1 MISLSLYDLLWNLPV
16 AVSPKNKAE
25 RVPMN
30 YTVQHIAEITN
41 AQVIGDGNLVIRN
54 IAYDS
59 RIIYSTKNTAFIAIN
74 THKNSGEKFIESAID
89 RGINVII
96 SEHHYPDFENI
107 TWIIVENSVEFLQ
120 KLAKYHFENSH
131 LQSIGITGSNGKT
144 ILKEWLYQ
152 CLWNEFPTVK
162 SPKSFNSQIGLPLSL
177 LQINSTHK
185 LGIFEVGI
193 SKPDEMEKLENIF
206 HPQIGLL
213 THIGTAHAANF
224 SSEEELIDEKIR
236 LFKDSEV
243 IIYNGDNSSVDQKIK
258 KSYSGR
264 KLISYGIKKEN
275 NVFIKSNISRD
286 ENIIVEYFG
295 EEISF
300 PAHQRDEATL
310 TNAMALITVLKE
322 LNIENKKIVEKIN
335 LLKAVEMR
343 LESIEGV
350 KGNIIINDS
359 FNLDLDSLKTALQFL
374 KEYNKSKKSLVLTD
388 IVGVNV
394 NSQELYEEVS
404 ELVNEQHFD
413 SVFLIGDEISKFSEL
428 FKAKTYTFIDTKEL
442 IESKH
447 LTEIENQIVLLKGA
461 RKFEIEKLKDILELR
476 KHDTVLEVNLNAILH
491 NINYHKSLLKPG
503 TKMMAMVK
511 ANAYGLGSFEVSEFL
526 QHHHIDYLGVAYAD
540 EGVELRKKGITTPII
555 VMNPEQHSYQTIIE
569 YDLEPEIYSFRVLE
583 LFYEAVQKSGYD
595 KKYPIHI
602 KLETGMHRLGFKDF
616 ELDQLSE
623 TLSEKNLKVQS
634 MFSHLSSSDMPEER
648 AFTLKQF
655 EVFEKNSSYLIEKL
669 GYTPIRHILNS
680 SGITSYSEHQYDMV
694 RIGIGMLGESS
705 DHEIQKQLQSV
716 VSFKTVISQISM
728 VEGGESVGYSRRYKA
743 DHLTRIA
750 TVPVGYADGIPR
762 LIGNQVGS
770 LGVNKTLAPIVGNIC
785 MDMMMIN
792 VDNIPNVK
800 EGDTVTVFNAKPS
813 LKEFAGYCKTITY
826 EVLTSISPRVKR
838 IYIKD

>member
-1 MISLSLYDLLWNLPV
+1 
-16 AVSPKNKAE
+16 
-25 RVPMN
+25 MN
-30 YTVQHIAEITN
+30 YTVQHIAEIAN
-41 AQVIGDGNLVIRN
+41 AQIIGDGNLLIKN

-59 RIIYSTKNTAFIAIN
+59 RIIYSIKNTAFIAIN
-74 THKNSGEKFIESAID
+74 THKNSGEKFIESAMD
-89 RGINVII
+89 RGIKVII
-96 SEHHYPDFENI
+96 SEHHYPEFENI
-107 TWIIVENSVEFLQ
+107 TWIIVENSVAFLQ

-177 LQINSTHK
+177 LQINDSHQ

-193 SKPDEMEKLENIF
+193 SKPHEMEKLENIF
-206 HPQIGLL
+206 HPQVGLL

-236 LFKDSEV
+236 LFKNSEV
-243 IIYNGDNSSVDQKIK
+243 IIYNGDNDLVDQKIK
-258 KSYSGR
+258 NSYSGK
-264 KLISYGIKKEN
+264 KLIAYGFKKEN
-275 NVFIKSNISRD
+275 QVFIKSNISKD

-322 LNIENKKIVEKIN
+322 LNIGNKKIVEKIN

-343 LESIEGV
+343 LEAIEGN
-350 KGNIIINDS
+350 KGNIVINDS

-374 KEYNKSKKSLVLTD
+374 NEYNKAKKSLVLTD
-388 IVGVNV
+388 IVGVSTNAK
-394 NSQELYEEVS
+394 ELYEEVA
-404 ELVNEQHFD
+404 ELVNDQNFD
-413 SVFLIGDEISKFSEL
+413 SVFLIGNEISNFSEL

-447 LTEIENQIVLLKGA
+447 LTEIENQIILLKGA

-569 YDLEPEIYSFRVLE
+569 YNLEPEIYSFRVLE

-623 TLSEKNLKVQS
+623 TLSHKNVKVQS
-634 MFSHLSSSDMPEER
+634 MFSHLSSSDMPEEKE
-648 AFTLKQF
+648 FTLKQL
-655 EVFEKNSSYLIEKL
+655 EVFNKNSSYLIEKL

-680 SGITSYSEHQYDMV
+680 AGITSYKDHQHDMV
-694 RIGIGMLGESS
+694 RIGIGMLGESA
-705 DHEIQKQLQSV
+705 DPEIQKQLRSV
-716 VSFKTVISQISM
+716 VSFKTVISQIST
-728 VEGGESVGYSRRYKA
+728 VENGESVGYSRRYKT
-743 DHLTRIA
+743 DHPTRIA
-750 TVPVGYADGIPR
+750 TIPVGYADGIPR
-762 LIGNQVGS
+762 LIGNQVGNV
-770 LGVNKTLAPIVGNIC
+770 GVNKTLAPIVGNIC

-792 VDNIPNVK
+792 VDHIPNVK
-800 EGDTVTVFNAKPS
+800 EGDTVTVFNAHPS

>member
-1 MISLSLYDLLWNLPV
+1 
-16 AVSPKNKAE
+16 
-25 RVPMN
+25 MN
-30 YTVQHIAEITN
+30 YTVQQIAAITN
-41 AQVIGDGNLVIRN
+41 AQVIGDGDLMIKN
-54 IAYDS
+54 IAFDS

-89 RGINVII
+89 RGIQVII
-96 SEHHYPDFENI
+96 SEHQYPQFENI
-107 TWIIVENSVEFLQ
+107 TWIIVENSVDFLQ
-120 KLAKYHFENSH
+120 KLAKYHFEHSH

-177 LQINSTHK
+177 LQINTSHT

-193 SKPDEMEKLENIF
+193 SQPDEMENLENIF

-224 SSEEELIDEKIR
+224 SSEEELIDEKIK
-236 LFKDSEV
+236 LFKDSQV
-243 IIYNGDNSSVDQKIK
+243 IIYNGDHSLVSKKIK
-258 KSYSGR
+258 DLYSDK
-264 KLISYGIKKEN
+264 KLISYGLKKEN
-275 NVFIKSNISRD
+275 QVFIKNNISKG

-295 EEISF
+295 QEISF

-310 TNAMALITVLKE
+310 TNALALITVLKE
-322 LNIENKKIVEKIN
+322 LHIENQKIVEKIN
-335 LLKAVEMR
+335 TLKAVEMR
-343 LESIEGV
+343 LEAIEGI
-350 KGNIIINDS
+350 KGNIVINDS

-374 KEYNKSKKSLVLTD
+374 KEYNKPKKSLVLTD
-388 IVGVNV
+388 IVGVNT

-428 FKAKTYTFIDTKEL
+428 FKSKTYTFIDTKEL

-447 LTEIENQIVLLKGA
+447 LTELENQIILLKGA
-461 RKFEIEKLKDILELR
+461 RKFEIERLKDILELR
-476 KHDTVLEVNLNAILH
+476 KHDTVLEINLNAILH

-511 ANAYGLGSFEVSEFL
+511 ANAYGLGSYEISEFL
-526 QHHHIDYLGVAYAD
+526 QHHHIDYLGVAFAD
-540 EGVELRKKGITTPII
+540 EGAELRKKGITTPIV
-555 VMNPEQHSYQTIIE
+555 VMNPEQHSYQTIID
-569 YDLEPEIYSFRVLE
+569 YNLEPEIYSFRVLD

-595 KKYPIHI
+595 QKYPIHI

-623 TLSEKNLKVQS
+623 ILEHKNLKVQS
-634 MFSHLSSSDMPEER
+634 MFSHLSSSDVPEEKE
-648 AFTLKQF
+648 FTLNQL
-655 EVFEKNSSYLIEKL
+655 ETFEKNSNYLIEKL

-680 SGITSYSEHQYDMV
+680 SGITSYTNYQYNMV
-694 RIGIGMLGESS
+694 RIGIGMLGESPS
-705 DHEIQKQLQSV
+705 SEIQKQLQSV
-716 VSFKTVISQISM
+716 VSFKTVISQISL
-728 VEGGESVGYSRRYKA
+728 VENGESVGYSRKYKT
-743 DHLTRIA
+743 DHQTHIA
-750 TVPVGYADGIPR
+750 TIPVGYADGIPR
-762 LIGNQVGS
+762 LIGNQIGK
-770 LGVNKTLAPIVGNIC
+770 LGVHKTLAPIVGNIC
-785 MDMMMIN
+785 MDMMMLN

-800 EGDTVTVFNAKPS
+800 EGDTVTIFNAYPS
-813 LKEFAGYCKTITY
+813 LKEFAAYCKTITY

>member
-1 MISLSLYDLLWNLPV
+1 
-16 AVSPKNKAE
+16 
-25 RVPMN
+25 MN
-30 YTVQHIAEITN
+30 YTVQQIAEITN
-41 AQVIGDGNLVIRN
+41 AQVIGEGGIIIKN
-54 IAYDS
+54 IAFDS

-89 RGINVII
+89 KGINVII
-96 SEHHYPDFENI
+96 SEHLHPQFENV
-107 TWIIVENSVEFLQ
+107 TWIIVENSVDFLQ
-120 KLAKYHFENSH
+120 KLARYHFENSH
-131 LQSIGITGSNGKT
+131 LKSIGITGSNGKT

-152 CLWNEFPTVK
+152 CLWNEFLTVK

-177 LQINSTHK
+177 LQINTSHQ

-193 SKPDEMEKLENIF
+193 SKPDEMEKLESVF

-224 SSEEELIDEKIR
+224 TSEEELISEKIR

-243 IIYNGDNSSVDQKIK
+243 IIYNGDNTVTDQKIK
-258 KSYSGR
+258 RLYAHK
-264 KLISYGIKKEN
+264 KLISYGFKEKN
-275 NVFIKSNISRD
+275 QVFIKNNISKG
-286 ENIIVEYFG
+286 ENIIVQYFD

-310 TNAMALITVLKE
+310 TNALALITVLKE
-322 LNIENKKIVEKIN
+322 LHIENEKIVEKIN
-335 LLKAVEMR
+335 ALKAVEMR
-343 LESIEGV
+343 LESIEGI

-388 IVGVNV
+388 FVGVNS
-394 NSQELYEEVS
+394 NLKELYEEVS

-413 SVFLIGDEISKFSEL
+413 SVFLIGDEITKFSDL
-428 FKAKTYTFIDTKEL
+428 FHAETFTFVDTKEL
-442 IESKH
+442 IENKH
-447 LTEIENQIVLLKGA
+447 LTEIENQIILLKGA

-476 KHDTVLEVNLNAILH
+476 KHDTVLEINLNAILH
-491 NINYHKSLLKPG
+491 NINYHKSLLKPA

-511 ANAYGLGSFEVSEFL
+511 ANAYGLGSYEISEFL
-526 QHHHIDYLGVAYAD
+526 QHHHIDYLGVAFAD
-540 EGVELRKKGITTPII
+540 EGAELRKKGITTPIV
-555 VMNPEQHSYQTIIE
+555 VMNPEQHSYQTIID
-569 YDLEPEIYSFRVLE
+569 YNLEPEIYSLRVLD
-583 LFYEAVQKSGYD
+583 LFYEALQKSGYD
-595 KKYPIHI
+595 QKYPIHI

-616 ELDQLSE
+616 ELDLLSN
-623 TLSEKNLKVQS
+623 TLSSRNLKVQS
-634 MFSHLSSSDMPEER
+634 IFSHLSSSDVPEEKE
-648 AFTLKQF
+648 FTMDQLKT
-655 EVFEKNSSYLIEKL
+655 FEKNSTYLIQKL

-680 SGITSYSEHQYDMV
+680 SGITSYTEHQYDMV
-694 RIGIGMLGESS
+694 RIGIGMLGESPNS
-705 DHEIQKQLQSV
+705 EIQKQLQPV

-728 VEGGESVGYSRRYKA
+728 VENGESVGYSRKYKT

-750 TVPVGYADGIPR
+750 TIPVGYADGIPR
-762 LIGNQVGS
+762 LIGNQIGNV
-770 LGVNKTLAPIVGNIC
+770 GVNKTLAPIVGNIC

-792 VDNIPNVK
+792 VDHIPNVK
-800 EGDTVTVFNAKPS
+800 EGDTVTVFNAYPS

>member
-1 MISLSLYDLLWNLPV
+1 
-16 AVSPKNKAE
+16 
-25 RVPMN
+25 MN

-41 AQVIGDGNLVIRN
+41 AQVIGDGNLLIKN

-59 RIIYSTKNTAFIAIN
+59 RIIYSTRNTAFIAIN
-74 THKNSGEKFIESAID
+74 THKNSGEKFIESAMD

-96 SEHHYPDFENI
+96 SEHHYPEFENI

-120 KLAKYHFENSH
+120 KLAKYHFEHSH

-177 LQINSTHK
+177 LQINNSHQ

-224 SSEEELIDEKIR
+224 SSEEELIDEKII
-236 LFKDSEV
+236 LFKNSEV
-243 IIYNGDNSSVDQKIK
+243 IIYNGDNSLVDQKIK
-258 KSYSGR
+258 KSYSDK
-264 KLISYGIKKEN
+264 KLIAYGFKKEN
-275 NVFIKSNISRD
+275 QVFIKNNISKD
-286 ENIIVEYFG
+286 DNIIVEYLG

-300 PAHQRDEATL
+300 PVHQRDEATL
-310 TNAMALITVLKE
+310 TNAMALISVLKE
-322 LNIENKKIVEKIN
+322 LNIGNKKIVEKIN

-343 LESIEGV
+343 LEAIEGI
-350 KGNIIINDS
+350 KGNIVINDS

-374 KEYNKSKKSLVLTD
+374 NEYNKPKKSLVLTD
-388 IVGVNV
+388 IVGVNS
-394 NSQELYEEVS
+394 NAKELYEEVS

-442 IESKH
+442 IESKY
-447 LTEIENQIVLLKGA
+447 LTEIENQIILLKGA

-569 YDLEPEIYSFRVLE
+569 YNLEPEIYSFRVLE

-623 TLSEKNLKVQS
+623 TLRRKNVKVQS
-634 MFSHLSSSDMPEER
+634 MFSHLSSSDMPEEKE
-648 AFTLKQF
+648 FTLKQL
-655 EVFEKNSSYLIEKL
+655 EIFEKNSSCLIEKL

-680 SGITSYSEHQYDMV
+680 AGITSYKDHQHDMV
-694 RIGIGMLGESS
+694 RIGIGMLGESA
-705 DHEIQKQLQSV
+705 DPEIQKQLRSV
-716 VSFKTVISQISM
+716 VSFKTVISQIST
-728 VEGGESVGYSRRYKA
+728 VENGESVGYSRRYKA
-743 DHLTRIA
+743 DHPTRIA
-750 TVPVGYADGIPR
+750 TIPVGYADGIPR
-762 LIGNQVGS
+762 LIGNQVGNV
-770 LGVNKTLAPIVGNIC
+770 GINKTLAPIVGNIC

-792 VDNIPNVK
+792 VDYIPNVK

>member
-1 MISLSLYDLLWNLPV
+1 
-16 AVSPKNKAE
+16 
-25 RVPMN
+25 MN
-30 YTVQHIAEITN
+30 YTVQQIAEITN
-41 AQVIGDGNLVIRN
+41 AEVIGDKTLVVKN

-59 RIIYSTKNTAFIAIN
+59 RIIYSIKNTAFIAIN
-74 THKNSGEKFIESAID
+74 THKNSGEKFIEAAID
-89 RGINVII
+89 RGINIII
-96 SEHHYPDFENI
+96 SEHHYPQFENI
-107 TWIIVENSVEFLQ
+107 TWIIVKNSVDFLQ
-120 KLAKYHFENSH
+120 QLAKYHYENSH
-131 LQSIGITGSNGKT
+131 LRSIGITGSNGKT

-177 LQINSTHK
+177 LQINNSHQ

-193 SKPDEMEKLENIF
+193 SHPNEMEKLEHIF

-224 SSEEELIDEKIR
+224 SSEEELIDEKIK

-243 IIYNGDNSSVDQKIK
+243 IIYNGDHSLVDEKIK
-258 KSYSGR
+258 KLYSDK
-264 KLISYGIKKEN
+264 KLISYGFKKEN
-275 NVFIKSNISRD
+275 QVFIKKNIKD
-286 ENIIVEYFG
+286 ENIVVDYFG

-300 PAHQRDEATL
+300 PAHQRDESTLINAT
-310 TNAMALITVLKE
+310 ALISVLKV
-322 LNIENKKIVEKIN
+322 LQVENKKIVEKIN

-343 LESIEGV
+343 LEAIEGI

-374 KEYNKSKKSLVLTD
+374 KEYNKPKKSLVLTD
-388 IVGVNV
+388 IVGVNS

-404 ELVNEQHFD
+404 ELVNEQNFD
-413 SVFLIGDEISKFSEL
+413 SVFLIGDEISNFSEL
-428 FKAKTYTFIDTKEL
+428 FKSNTYTFIDTKEL

-447 LTEIENQIVLLKGA
+447 LSEIENQIILLKGA

-476 KHDTVLEVNLNAILH
+476 KHDTVLEINLNAILH
-491 NINYHKSLLKPG
+491 NINYHKSLLRPK

-511 ANAYGLGSFEVSEFL
+511 ANAYGLGSYEISEFL
-526 QHHHIDYLGVAYAD
+526 QHHHIDYLGVAFAD
-540 EGVELRKKGITTPII
+540 EGVELRKKGITTPIV

-569 YDLEPEIYSFRVLE
+569 YNLEPEIYSFRVLE

-602 KLETGMHRLGFKDF
+602 KLETGMHRLGFKGF

-634 MFSHLSSSDMPEER
+634 IFSHLSSSDLPEEKE
-648 AFTLKQF
+648 FTLDQLKTF
-655 EVFEKNSSYLIEKL
+655 DKNSSHLIEKL

-680 SGITSYSEHQYDMV
+680 SGITSYTDHQYDMV
-694 RIGIGMLGESS
+694 RIGIGMLGESP
-705 DHEIQKQLQSV
+705 DTEIQKQLQSV

-728 VEGGESVGYSRRYKA
+728 VEGGESVGYSRRFKT
-743 DHLTRIA
+743 DHLTKIA

-770 LGVNKTLAPIVGNIC
+770 LGVHKTLAPIVGNIC

-792 VDNIPNVK
+792 VENIPNVK
-800 EGDTVTVFNAKPS
+800 EGDTVTVFNAKPT

>member
-1 MISLSLYDLLWNLPV
+1 
-16 AVSPKNKAE
+16 
-25 RVPMN
+25 MN
-30 YTVQHIAEITN
+30 YTVQQIAEITN
-41 AQVIGDGNLVIRN
+41 AQVIGDKNLVVKN

-59 RIIYSTKNTAFIAIN
+59 RIIYSIKNTAFIAIN

-89 RGINVII
+89 RGINIII
-96 SEHHYPDFENI
+96 SEHEYPQFENI
-107 TWIIVENSVEFLQ
+107 TWIIVQNSVDFLQ
-120 KLAKYHFENSH
+120 QLAKYHFENSH
-131 LQSIGITGSNGKT
+131 LRSIGITGSNGKT

-177 LQINSTHK
+177 LQINDSHE

-193 SKPDEMEKLENIF
+193 SHPNEMEKLENIF

-224 SSEEELIDEKIR
+224 SSEEELIDEKIK

-243 IIYNGDNSSVDQKIK
+243 IIYNGDHSLVDEKIK
-258 KSYSGR
+258 KLYSDK
-264 KLISYGIKKEN
+264 KLISYGLKNEN
-275 NVFIKSNISRD
+275 QVFIKKNIKD
-286 ENIIVEYFG
+286 ENIIVDYFG

-300 PAHQRDEATL
+300 PAHQRDESTL
-310 TNAMALITVLKE
+310 TNATALITVLKV
-322 LNIENKKIVEKIN
+322 LQVENKKIVEKIN

-343 LESIEGV
+343 LEAIEGI
-350 KGNIIINDS
+350 KGNIVINDS

-374 KEYNKSKKSLVLTD
+374 NEYNKPKKSLVLTD
-388 IVGVNV
+388 IVGVST

-413 SVFLIGDEISKFSEL
+413 SVFLIGDEISKYSEL
-428 FKAKTYTFIDTKEL
+428 FKSKTYTFIDTKEL

-447 LTEIENQIVLLKGA
+447 LAEIENQIILLKGA

-476 KHDTVLEVNLNAILH
+476 KHDTVLEINLNAILH
-491 NINYHKSLLKPG
+491 NINYHKSLLKPQ

-511 ANAYGLGSFEVSEFL
+511 ANAYGLGSYEISEFL
-526 QHHHIDYLGVAYAD
+526 QHHHIDYLGVAFAD
-540 EGVELRKKGITTPII
+540 EGVELRKKGITTPIV

-569 YDLEPEIYSFRVLE
+569 YNLEPEIYSFRVLE

-595 KKYPIHI
+595 KKFPIHI
-602 KLETGMHRLGFKDF
+602 KLETGMHRLGFKGF

-623 TLSEKNLKVQS
+623 TLSNKNLKVQS
-634 MFSHLSSSDMPEER
+634 LFSHLSSSDVPEE
-648 AFTLKQF
+648 KQF
-655 EVFEKNSSYLIEKL
+655 TQDQLKTFDKNSSDLIKKL
-669 GYTPIRHILNS
+669 GYAPIRHILNS
-680 SGITSYSEHQYDMV
+680 SGITSYTDHQYDMV
-694 RIGIGMLGESS
+694 RIGIGMLGESPNS
-705 DHEIQKQLQSV
+705 QIQKQLQSV

-728 VEGGESVGYSRRYKA
+728 VEGGESVGYSRRFKT
-743 DHLTRIA
+743 DHLTKIA
-750 TVPVGYADGIPR
+750 TIPVGYADGIPR

-792 VDNIPNVK
+792 VENIPNVK

-813 LKEFAGYCKTITY
+813 LKEFADYCKTITY